1 MKKLVPNLLL
11 VLTLV
16 FAAFTCGFFL
26 GRNFT
31 HGDVQ
36 LASLSLPALSAGTPS
51 TAASSEPVDT
61 TQPSETTAPP
71 SADTVSTSAR
81 IPEETEASQSSQ
93 ALTEPLE
100 ETTAATTAGG
110 STGLINI
117 NTASAAALT
126 ALPGI
131 GDVLAQRIVDYREA
145 NGPFRTVAELTKVK
159 GIGEKKLEAI
169 LDLITV

>member
-36 LASLSLPALSAGTPS
+36 LASLSLPALSAGTP
-51 TAASSEPVDT
+51 ASSESGDT

-71 SADTVSTSAR
+71 SADTVSTSAQ

-93 ALTEPLE
+93 TLTEPPE
-100 ETTAATTAGG
+100 ETTTAAAAEG

-131 GDVLAQRIVDYREA
+131 GEVLAQRIVDYREA